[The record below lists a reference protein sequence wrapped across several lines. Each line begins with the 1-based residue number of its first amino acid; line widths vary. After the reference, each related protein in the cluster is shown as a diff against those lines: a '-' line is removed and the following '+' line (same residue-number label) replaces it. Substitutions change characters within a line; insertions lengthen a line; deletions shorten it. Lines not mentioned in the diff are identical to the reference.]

1 MPYESI
7 PRWRQSPNC
16 LQISSSWFL
25 PTFDGGLTRQKC
37 DLSKRANDQTQLE
50 YSSFFAECRK
60 CDGTGTGR
68 NFLKLCGIYNFV
80 AVCSSVKGILAA
92 RHFPPRSIQMIRR
105 SSVLYAF
112 AAAAQLFYSWATTP
126 SHPGHPRPVPALR

>member
-16 LQISSSWFL
+16 LQIFSSWFL

-50 YSSFFAECRK
+50 YNSFFPNAGNAVEWGQAGTFFNPLGFITFWRSAQVWNEYLPHGNPHHEHP
-60 CDGTGTGR
+60 DGPSLIR
-68 NFLKLCGIYNFV
+68 C
-80 AVCSSVKGILAA
+80 VC
-92 RHFPPRSIQMIRR
+92 
-105 SSVLYAF
+105 
-112 AAAAQLFYSWATTP
+112 
-126 SHPGHPRPVPALR
+126 